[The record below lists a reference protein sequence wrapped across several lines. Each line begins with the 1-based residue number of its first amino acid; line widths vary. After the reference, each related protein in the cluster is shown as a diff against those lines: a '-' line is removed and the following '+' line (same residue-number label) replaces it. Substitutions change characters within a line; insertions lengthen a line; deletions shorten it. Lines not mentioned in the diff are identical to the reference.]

1 MVPGRP
7 CLLSARHP
15 ALLQARYR
23 SPTIETMSVADF
35 KIRQI
40 TFDCHDPSKLV
51 EFWSAATGCE
61 IAADYGDFVMVD
73 STPALGFQRVQ
84 DPTPGKNRMH
94 IDGGGADREDLVERL
109 KGLGATELGVHEAP
123 GLVWTVMQDPEGNE
137 FCVGNP
143 GA

>member
-1 MVPGRP
+1 M
-7 CLLSARHP
+7 
-15 ALLQARYR
+15 
-23 SPTIETMSVADF
+23 ETMSDPNF
-35 KIRQI
+35 TIRQI
-40 TFDCHDPSKLV
+40 TFDCHDPSKLA

-73 STPALGFQRVQ
+73 STPALGFQRVK

-94 IDGGGADREDLVERL
+94 IDVGGAKRETLIDRLTD
-109 KGLGATELGVHEAP
+109 LGATELTTHEAP

>member
-1 MVPGRP
+1 MSDPI
-7 CLLSARHP
+7 L
-15 ALLQARYR
+15 
-23 SPTIETMSVADF
+23 TMETMNDANLA
-35 KIRQI
+35 IRQI
-40 TFDCHDPSKLV
+40 TFDCHDPSRLA

-73 STPALGFQRVQ
+73 STPALGFQRVD

-94 IDGGGADREDLVERL
+94 IDAGGAERESLVERL
-109 KGLGATELGVHEAP
+109 KDLGATELGSHEAP

-143 GA
+143 EA

>member
-1 MVPGRP
+1 M
-7 CLLSARHP
+7 
-15 ALLQARYR
+15 
-23 SPTIETMSVADF
+23 ETMSVADF

-61 IAADYGDFVMVD
+61 IAADYGDFVMVN

-84 DPTPGKNRMH
+84 DPTPGKNRIH
-94 IDGGGADREDLVERL
+94 IDGGGADRKAVVERL
-109 KGLGATELGVHEAP
+109 KGLGATELGTHEAP

-137 FCVGNP
+137 FCVGSP
-143 GA
+143 EA

>member
-1 MVPGRP
+1 MM
-7 CLLSARHP
+7 L
-15 ALLQARYR
+15 
-23 SPTIETMSVADF
+23 MSDPNF
-35 KIRQI
+35 TIRQI
-40 TFDCHDPSKLV
+40 TFDCHDPSKLA

-73 STPALGFQRVQ
+73 STPALGFQRVT

-94 IDGGGADREDLVERL
+94 IDVGGAERETLIERL
-109 KGLGATELGVHEAP
+109 TDLGATELTTHEAP

>member
-1 MVPGRP
+1 MSDPI
-7 CLLSARHP
+7 L
-15 ALLQARYR
+15 
-23 SPTIETMSVADF
+23 TIETMNDANLT
-35 KIRQI
+35 IRQI
-40 TFDCHDPSKLV
+40 TFDCHDPSKLA

-73 STPALGFQRVQ
+73 STPALGFQRVK

-94 IDGGGADREDLVERL
+94 IDVGGAERETLIERL
-109 KGLGATELGVHEAP
+109 KDLGATELTTHEAP